1 MISRL
6 LTTGSNERYKQNEP
20 TPIFYT
26 VCDDHTERIG
36 GGIYP
41 QADVQRIVPDRMLL
55 YDRRTL
61 HPVKCPV
68 SRDHTHYRICRSH
81 HGTLPLYGHATQSQ
95 CRFGCT

>member
-1 MISRL
+1 MICRL

-36 GGIYP
+36 GSVYP

-55 YDRRTL
+55 
-61 HPVKCPV
+61 
-68 SRDHTHYRICRSH
+68 
-81 HGTLPLYGHATQSQ
+81 
-95 CRFGCT
+95 